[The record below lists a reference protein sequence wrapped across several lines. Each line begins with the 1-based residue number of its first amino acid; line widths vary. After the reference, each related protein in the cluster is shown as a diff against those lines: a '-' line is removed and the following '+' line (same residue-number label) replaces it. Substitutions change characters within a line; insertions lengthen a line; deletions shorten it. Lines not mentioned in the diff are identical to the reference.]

1 MLQIPKITEN
11 YISQGFKTIDQT
23 ALLEPNMGL
32 NFFYPDCVMFA
43 LLLDIQNPTRVL
55 DLGSYFGLLPIL
67 TEQLHKLYGTGKKFQ
82 WTLID
87 NCSYVKE
94 LSDFIKG
101 QGPFTGAHLK
111 NRHLE
116 TWKLEN
122 IKKEKQHFFES
133 TDRYCIPPSTP
144 EEFHIFWKKFT
155 DHHKFDNPNKEMFTG
170 FDTMPKDRKFELAMF
185 DLSSENFDVNKRM
198 FELLVNEYGSDDI
211 IVVMDDISPQ
221 HPNSMA
227 LFNYILDTTDFLPLA
242 FSTNK
247 IAIQRKK
254 FKDNFIFKRTVEAGH
269 HGLGSPTKDIPQTY
283 FNFFFRSAY
292 KWGDYLNLGAR

>member
-1 MLQIPKITEN
+1 MLQIPKITER
-11 YISQGFKTIDQT
+11 YISQGFKTIDQK
-23 ALLEPNMGL
+23 ALLEPNIGL

-43 LLLDIQNPTRVL
+43 LLLDIQNPSRVL

-67 TEQLHKLYGTGKKFQ
+67 SEQLHKLYGEGKKFQ

-94 LSDFIKG
+94 LADFIQG
-101 QGPFTGAHLK
+101 RGPFTGIHLK

-122 IKKEKQHFFES
+122 IEEEKQHFFKK
-133 TDRYCIPPSTP
+133 TDQYCIPPYTP
-144 EEFHIFWKKFT
+144 EEFHAFWKKFT
-155 DHHKFDNPNKEMFTG
+155 EHFKLDNPNKEMYTG
-170 FDTMPKDRKFELAMF
+170 FDTMPADRKFELAMF
-185 DLSSENFDVNKRM
+185 DLASENFEVNKMM
-198 FELLVNEYGSDDI
+198 FETLVKDYASDDI
-211 IVVMDDISPQ
+211 IIVMDDISPQ

-247 IAIQRKK
+247 IAIQRKE
-254 FKDNFIFKRTVEAGH
+254 FKEDFIFNKTAKAGH
-269 HGLGSPTKDIPQTY
+269 RGRGLPTKDVPQPY